1 MKIKN
6 IKKNSIMKYYHIT
19 HKKNKESILTNGLK
33 CNSEGQIFFFEN
45 KSISGF
51 GVVNTIADMIAR
63 NQVFLD
69 NYSMFEIDSEAFETN
84 LINDNVGELSSKQQ
98 WYIYQDIIDPT
109 FINLLGDYKTNYTNF
124 LSMDDFES
132 GKYNF

>member
-1 MKIKN
+1 
-6 IKKNSIMKYYHIT
+6 MKYYHIT
-19 HKKNKESILTNGLK
+19 HKKNKKSILTEGLK

-51 GVVNTIADMIAR
+51 GVVNTIADIIAR

-69 NYSMFEIDSEAFETN
+69 GYTMFEIDSAAFETD
-84 LINDNVGELSSKQQ
+84 LINDNVGELSRHQQ
-98 WYIYQDIIDPT
+98 WYIYQSNIDPV
-109 FINLLGDYKTNYTNF
+109 FINLFGDYETNYTNF
-124 LSMDDFES
+124 LTMDDFES